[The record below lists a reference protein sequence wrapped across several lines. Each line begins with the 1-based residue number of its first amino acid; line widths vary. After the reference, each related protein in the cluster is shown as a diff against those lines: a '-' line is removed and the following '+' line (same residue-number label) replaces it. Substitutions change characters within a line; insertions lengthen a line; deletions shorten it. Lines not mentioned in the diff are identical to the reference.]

1 MGIGLGVISKTH
13 HYNDLFRYCCI
24 VENKMAKDKNHGKSE
39 LTLEQEPDK
48 SRRTWKKSKM
58 AIVLLIAH
66 VLGVL
71 SSYHAL
77 MSTRTSQ
84 GAIAWI
90 VSLNTVPLVSV
101 PAYWVLGRNKFNGYV
116 TLRQRVETGFEDEV
130 ELIKQKVKPFIQK
143 IETGSHGVRAAQQ
156 FSSLSFLNSNAV
168 ELLIDGE
175 ATFDSILQGIDEAE
189 DYILV
194 QFYIVRDDELGRRL
208 KDRLIAKAKQGVKVW
223 FLYDEIG
230 TRKIEGYVKDLRE
243 AGVSVSPFHST
254 QGGGNRFQLNFR
266 NHRKIVVVDGK
277 AGWVGGHNVGNEYL
291 GKDPAFPNWRDTH
304 MKIVG
309 PSVLQLQLTFAEDWY
324 WAQNEGLPISW
335 EPVAAEEGNAS
346 VLILP
351 TGPADRLETCSL
363 MYQQAIHSS
372 RERIWIASPYF
383 VPDEGVMAALHLA
396 KLRGV
401 DVRVMIPDKPDSKM
415 VYFSAY
421 AFVGELIESGVEIYR
436 YEPGFLHEK
445 VFLVDDR
452 LAGVGTANFDNR
464 SFRLNFEVTALVV
477 DEKFVSDVEQ
487 MFQTDF
493 ANSRLMTKEDVE
505 EKPGWF
511 KVLSRASYLAA
522 PIQ

>member
-1 MGIGLGVISKTH
+1 ML
-13 HYNDLFRYCCI
+13 D
-24 VENKMAKDKNHGKSE
+24 
-39 LTLEQEPDK
+39 DK
-48 SRRTWKKSKM
+48 SQGKNELDPQGAPRGFRKARNRKVAM
-58 AIVLLIAH
+58 LLLIAH
-66 VLGVL
+66 LLGII
-71 SSYHAL
+71 SSFHAL

-90 VSLNTVPLVSV
+90 VSLNTIPLVSV
-101 PAYWVLGRNKFNGYV
+101 PSYWVLGRNKFQGYV
-116 TLRQRVETGFEDEV
+116 TLRQQLALKSEDELGKV
-130 ELIKQKVKPFIQK
+130 RQKMQPY
-143 IETGSHGVRAAQQ
+143 VRALNDEHGGARATERLAQLPY
-156 FSSLSFLNSNAV
+156 FDHNAV
-168 ELLIDGE
+168 ELLVDGE
-175 ATFDSILQGIDEAE
+175 ATFDSILEGIDEAE

-194 QFYIVRDDELGRRL
+194 QFYIVRDDELGRKL
-208 KDRLIAKAKQGVKVW
+208 KQHLIARVKQGVKVW

-230 TRKIEGYVKDLRE
+230 TRKIEGYVNDLRE

-277 AGWVGGHNVGNEYL
+277 AAWVGGHNVGNEYL
-291 GKDPAFPNWRDTH
+291 GKDPKFPNWRDTH

-309 PSVLQLQLTFAEDWY
+309 PSVLQLQLSFVEDWR
-324 WAQNEGLPISW
+324 WAKNEELALAW
-335 EPVAAEEGNAS
+335 ELIPAEEGNAS

-363 MYQQAIHSS
+363 MYQQAIHSA
-372 RERIWIASPYF
+372 RKRIWIASPYF

-396 KLRGV
+396 ELRGV
-401 DVRVMIPDKPDSKM
+401 DVRVIIPEKPDSKM
-415 VYFSAY
+415 VYYSAY

-445 VFLVDDR
+445 VFLVDDL

-477 DEKFVSDVEQ
+477 DKKFVSDVER
-487 MFQTDF
+487 MFEQDF
-493 ANSRLMTKEDVE
+493 ANSRLMTKEDVGG
-505 EKPGWF
+505 KPGWF

-522 PIQ
+522 PVQ

>member
-1 MGIGLGVISKTH
+1 MTFSGQKPIKEHEVAASDIEGATKSPRRWRKKT
-13 HYNDLFRYCCI
+13 
-24 VENKMAKDKNHGKSE
+24 A
-39 LTLEQEPDK
+39 
-48 SRRTWKKSKM
+48 
-58 AIVLLIAH
+58 AVLLIAH
-66 VLGVL
+66 VLGVI
-71 SSYHAL
+71 SSFHAL

-90 VSLNTVPLVSV
+90 VSLNTMPLVSV
-101 PAYWVLGRNKFNGYV
+101 PAYWVFGRNKFQGYV
-116 TLRQRVETGFEDEV
+116 TLRQRLALKSEDELDEIRLRMEPYV
-130 ELIKQKVKPFIQK
+130 RDFDDE
-143 IETGSHGVRAAQQ
+143 HGGARATERLAQLPY
-156 FSSLSFLNSNAV
+156 FDHNAV

-175 ATFDSILQGIDEAE
+175 ATFDSILSGIDEAE
-189 DYILV
+189 NYILV
-194 QFYIVRDDELGRRL
+194 QFYIVRDDELGRKL
-208 KDRLIAKAKQGVKVW
+208 KNRLIAKVKQGVEVW

-230 TRKIEGYVKDLRE
+230 TRKIDGYVKDLRE
-243 AGVSVSPFHST
+243 AGVLVSPFHST

-291 GKDPAFPNWRDTH
+291 GKDPKFLNWRDTH

-309 PSVLQLQLTFAEDWY
+309 PSVLQLQLSFVEDWR
-324 WAQNEGLPISW
+324 WAKNEELALAWDLIP
-335 EPVAAEEGNAS
+335 AEEGNAS

-351 TGPADRLETCSL
+351 TGPADRLESCSL
-363 MYQQAIHSS
+363 MYQQAIHSA
-372 RERIWIASPYF
+372 RERVWIASPYF

-396 KLRGV
+396 ELRGV
-401 DVRVMIPDKPDSKM
+401 DVRVIIPEKPDSKM

-421 AFVGELIESGVEIYR
+421 AFVGELIKSGIKIYR

-477 DEKFVSDVEQ
+477 DEKFVSEVEG
-487 MFQTDF
+487 MFKQDF
-493 ANSRLMTKEDVE
+493 ANSRLMTKEGVE

-522 PIQ
+522 PVQ

>member
-1 MGIGLGVISKTH
+1 MPVDNDQLKPGLH
-13 HYNDLFRYCCI
+13 LQQ
-24 VENKMAKDKNHGKSE
+24 A
-39 LTLEQEPDK
+39 PDK
-48 SRRTWKKSKM
+48 SQRGRRKKWPL
-58 AIVLLIAH
+58 VLLIAH
-66 VLGVL
+66 LLGVV
-71 SSYHAL
+71 SSFHAL

-101 PAYWVLGRNKFNGYV
+101 PAYWVFGRNKFQGYV
-116 TLRQRVETGFEDEV
+116 TLRQQLAQKSEDEL
-130 ELIKQKVKPFIQK
+130 EEIRETMKPYVREFDD
-143 IETGSHGVRAAQQ
+143 EHGGARATERLAQLPY
-156 FSSLSFLNSNAV
+156 FDHNAV

-175 ATFDSILQGIDEAE
+175 ATFESILSGIDEAE

-194 QFYIVRDDELGRRL
+194 QFYIVRDDELGRKL
-208 KDRLIAKAKQGVKVW
+208 KNRLIARAKQGVKVW

-291 GKDPAFPNWRDTH
+291 GNDPKFPNWRDTH

-309 PSVLQLQLTFAEDWY
+309 PSVLQLQLSFVEDWR
-324 WAQNEGLPISW
+324 WAKNEELSLAWKLVP
-335 EPVAAEEGNAS
+335 AQEGNAG

-363 MYQQAIHSS
+363 MYQQAIHSA

-396 KLRGV
+396 ELRGV
-401 DVRVMIPDKPDSKM
+401 DVRVIIPEKPDSKM
-415 VYFSAY
+415 VYYSAY
-421 AFVGELIESGVEIYR
+421 AFVGELIESGVKIYR

-477 DEKFVSDVEQ
+477 DEKFVTDVEE
-487 MFQTDF
+487 MFKKDF
-493 ANSRLMTKEDVE
+493 ANSRLMTEGEVE
-505 EKPGWF
+505 GKPGWF

-522 PIQ
+522 PVQ

>member
-1 MGIGLGVISKTH
+1 MTD
-13 HYNDLFRYCCI
+13 NDQ
-24 VENKMAKDKNHGKSE
+24 EKSE
-39 LTLEQEPDK
+39 LDCPETSEKP
-48 SRRTWKKSKM
+48 RRGRRRRKM
-58 AIVLLIAH
+58 AILLLVAH
-66 VLGVL
+66 VLGVV
-71 SSYHAL
+71 SSFHAL

-90 VSLNTVPLVSV
+90 VSLNTIPVVSV

-130 ELIKQKVKPFIQK
+130 KLVKQRVKPFIQR
-143 IETGSHGVRAAQQ
+143 IVTESRGVKAAEQ
-156 FSSLSFLNSNAV
+156 FSVLPFMNSNAV
-168 ELLIDGE
+168 ELLVDGE

-189 DYILV
+189 NYILV

-230 TRKIEGYVKDLRE
+230 TRKIESYVKDLRE
-243 AGVSVSPFHST
+243 SGVSVSPFHST

-291 GKDPAFPNWRDTH
+291 GKDPKFPNWRDTH

-309 PSVLQLQLTFAEDWY
+309 PSVLQLQLPFAEDWY
-324 WAQNEGLPISW
+324 WAQNEELPIAW
-335 EPVAAEEGNAS
+335 EPVAAEEGNAN

-401 DVRVMIPDKPDSKM
+401 DVRVIIPEKPDSKM

-421 AFVGELIESGVEIYR
+421 AFVGELIDSGVDIYR

-464 SFRLNFEVTALVV
+464 SFRLNFEVTALVI

-487 MFQTDF
+487 MFKKDF
-493 ANSRLMTKEDVE
+493 ANSRLMKKEDVE
-505 EKPGWF
+505 DKPGWF